1 MVKNNVIQP
10 SVNMHIIVTPY
21 NNAIIETSSIQD
33 VLITRETDTE
43 IIAQGVPGVRGASAY
58 EVAVKNGFTG
68 TEKEWL
74 NSLVGSDGAIG
85 PEGPVG
91 PKGDIGPV
99 GPIGP
104 QGIQGPKGDVGERGP
119 QGVQG
124 EQGVQGPAGATG
136 PKGDKGDAGEPGP
149 KGADFKY
156 TDFTTEQLAA
166 LKGPQGLQG
175 PIGPVGPQGPQ
186 GVKGDTGA
194 GLTLMG
200 EYNSFDELITAHP
213 TGEGGDAY
221 LIQGEIWYWAEE
233 NNTWMNAGALQGP
246 AGPQGV
252 QGIQGVQGPQGETG
266 PQGPQGI
273 RGPAFTYED
282 FTPEQLE
289 DLVAKQP
296 PLDPSPVD
304 LFNIAFEG

>member
-1 MVKNNVIQP
+1 MSVLYIKNANGNWQ
-10 SVNMHIIVTPY
+10 
-21 NNAIIETSSIQD
+21 AISTF
-33 VLITRETDTE
+33 
-43 IIAQGVPGVRGASAY
+43 QGP
-58 EVAVKNGFTG
+58 
-68 TEKEWL
+68 
-74 NSLVGSDGAIG
+74 
-85 PEGPVG
+85 PG
-91 PKGDIGPV
+91 PKG
-99 GPIGP
+99 
-104 QGIQGPKGDVGERGP
+104 E
-119 QGVQG
+119 
-124 EQGVQGPAGATG
+124 T
-136 PKGDKGDAGEPGP
+136 GP

-156 TDFTTEQLAA
+156 SDFTSEQLAA

-186 GVKGDTGA
+186 GIKGDTGA

-200 EYNSFDELITAHP
+200 EYNSFDELVTAHP

>member
-1 MVKNNVIQP
+1 
-10 SVNMHIIVTPY
+10 MHIIVTPY

-58 EVAVKNGFTG
+58 EIAVENGFSG

-74 NSLVGSDGAIG
+74 DSLIGSVGAI
-85 PEGPVG
+85 GPVG
-91 PKGDIGPV
+91 PKGDIGP
-99 GPIGP
+99 I
-104 QGIQGPKGDVGERGP
+104 
-119 QGVQG
+119 
-124 EQGVQGPAGATG
+124 G
-136 PKGDKGDAGEPGP
+136 PKGDKGDKGDPGVDGQPGVQGPKGEPGP

-156 TDFTTEQLAA
+156 SDFTSEQLAA

-200 EYNSFDELITAHP
+200 EYNSFDELVTAHP

-289 DLVAKQP
+289 DLIAKQP

>member
-58 EVAVKNGFTG
+58 EIAVENGFSG

-74 NSLVGSDGAIG
+74 DSLIGSVGAI
-85 PEGPVG
+85 GPVG
-91 PKGDIGPV
+91 PKGDIGP
-99 GPIGP
+99 I
-104 QGIQGPKGDVGERGP
+104 
-119 QGVQG
+119 
-124 EQGVQGPAGATG
+124 G
-136 PKGDKGDAGEPGP
+136 PKGDKGDKGDPGVDGQPGVQGPKGEPGP

-156 TDFTTEQLAA
+156 SDFTSEQLAA

-200 EYNSFDELITAHP
+200 EYNSFDELVTAHP

-246 AGPQGV
+246 TGPQGA

-304 LFNIAFEG
+304 LFNISFEG

>member
-58 EVAVKNGFTG
+58 EVAVGNGFTG

-74 NSLVGSDGAIG
+74 NSLTGSDGVA
-85 PEGPVG
+85 
-91 PKGDIGPV
+91 

-104 QGIQGPKGDVGERGP
+104 K
-119 QGVQG
+119 G
-124 EQGVQGPAGATG
+124 EQG
-136 PKGDKGDAGEPGP
+136 E
-149 KGADFKY
+149 
-156 TDFTTEQLAA
+156 
-166 LKGPQGLQG
+166 
-175 PIGPVGPQGPQ
+175 
-186 GVKGDTGA
+186 
-194 GLTLMG
+194 
-200 EYNSFDELITAHP
+200 
-213 TGEGGDAY
+213 
-221 LIQGEIWYWAEE
+221 
-233 NNTWMNAGALQGP
+233 
-246 AGPQGV
+246 
-252 QGIQGVQGPQGETG
+252 
-266 PQGPQGI
+266 QGPQGI

-296 PLDPSPVD
+296 PLDPSPVE
-304 LFNIAFEG
+304 LFNIAFGE

>member
-58 EVAVKNGFTG
+58 EIAVENGFSG

-74 NSLVGSDGAIG
+74 SSLIGSDGVVG
-85 PEGPVG
+85 PTG
-91 PKGDIGPV
+91 PKGDIGP
-99 GPIGP
+99 I
-104 QGIQGPKGDVGERGP
+104 
-119 QGVQG
+119 
-124 EQGVQGPAGATG
+124 G
-136 PKGDKGDAGEPGP
+136 PKGDKGDKGDPGIDGQPGAQGPRGEPGP

-156 TDFTTEQLAA
+156 SDFTSEQLAA

-213 TGEGGDAY
+213 TGKGGDAY

-289 DLVAKQP
+289 DLIAKQP
-296 PLDPSPVD
+296 PLDPSPVE
-304 LFNIAFEG
+304 LFNLAFEG

>member
-58 EVAVKNGFTG
+58 EIAVENGFSG

-74 NSLVGSDGAIG
+74 DSLIGSVGAI
-85 PEGPVG
+85 GPVG
-91 PKGDIGPV
+91 PKGDTGPMGPV
-99 GPIGP
+99 GP
-104 QGIQGPKGDVGERGP
+104 QGAQGVQGPKGDVGDKGEPGPKGDAGEQGPIGPQGLKGDKGDVGPKGAAFKYSDFTAEQLASLKGP

-124 EQGVQGPAGATG
+124 
-136 PKGDKGDAGEPGP
+136 
-149 KGADFKY
+149 
-156 TDFTTEQLAA
+156 
-166 LKGPQGLQG
+166 
-175 PIGPVGPQGPQ
+175 PIGPTGPQGPQ

-200 EYNSFDELITAHP
+200 EYNSFDELIIAHP
-213 TGEGGDAY
+213 TGKGGDAY

-252 QGIQGVQGPQGETG
+252 QGIQGIQGPQGETG

-289 DLVAKQP
+289 DLIAKQP
-296 PLDPSPVD
+296 PLVPSPVE

>member
-1 MVKNNVIQP
+1 MSVLYVKDANGNWQA
-10 SVNMHIIVTPY
+10 VT
-21 NNAIIETSSIQD
+21 A
-33 VLITRETDTE
+33 
-43 IIAQGVPGVRGASAY
+43 
-58 EVAVKNGFTG
+58 F
-68 TEKEWL
+68 
-74 NSLVGSDGAIG
+74 
-85 PEGPVG
+85 EGP
-91 PKGDIGPV
+91 
-99 GPIGP
+99 
-104 QGIQGPKGDVGERGP
+104 QGPKGD
-119 QGVQG
+119 
-124 EQGVQGPAGATG
+124 A
-136 PKGDKGDAGEPGP
+136 GP

-156 TDFTTEQLAA
+156 SDFTAEQLAA

-186 GVKGDTGA
+186 GIKGDTGA

-252 QGIQGVQGPQGETG
+252 QGIQGIQGPQGETG